1 MEDSAQP
8 LGNKFDFKKME
19 EFYAKT
25 GNHTNNLCSNVNLLD
40 FEFDKK
46 PTKVNIL
53 ELSPLHGSKKEVE
66 EQMQKIDLK
75 ENGKNEQLNENAFCD
90 SKTKENDKTF
100 ENKSNFEKKNQ
111 NDINDLFEN
120 IKMFEPPKETSKI
133 DKFKEIYNS
142 QFTENE
148 ASKIDKIYN
157 LFGGP
162 SFSFEVQSAKN
173 SLKFSPIPS
182 TNMTKRNSNSNLPTD
197 FSLKEEKRNSTD
209 PSSSTHKYVCNLYPK
224 FEELPFKK
232 TPFDEK
238 PSPQSNQSDQTKKK
252 DLFDLFN

>member
-1 MEDSAQP
+1 
-8 LGNKFDFKKME
+8 ME
-19 EFYAKT
+19 EFYAKI
-25 GNHTNNLCSNVNLLD
+25 GNHSNNLNSNVNLLD

-46 PTKVNIL
+46 PTKINIL
-53 ELSPLHGSKKEVE
+53 ELSPLHEFKKEV
-66 EQMQKIDLK
+66 QPDTLDLK
-75 ENGKNEQLNENAFCD
+75 ENGKEQISFNDNIKEE
-90 SKTKENDKTF
+90 TKIPESEKNVQIKI
-100 ENKSNFEKKNQ
+100 NEKKSES
-111 NDINDLFEN
+111 DINDLFEN
-120 IKMFEPPKETSKI
+120 IKLIEPPKEISKI

-148 ASKIDKIYN
+148 GSKIDKIYN

-162 SFSFEVQSAKN
+162 SFSVESANYSNTIK
-173 SLKFSPIPS
+173 KFSPITSNIPNKKNS
-182 TNMTKRNSNSNLPTD
+182 TSSLPAD
-197 FSLKEEKRNSTD
+197 FSLNEKRNSLD

-238 PSPQSNQSDQTKKK
+238 PSPQSNQSDPNKKK